1 MFTLTASILKLV
13 DLAFDQ
19 VLKKLS
25 TPGPEGYYLAINA
38 IDSCL
43 GIFAVLVF
51 CYSLNK
57 FIIFLRTAAI
67 EPKDIQH

>member
-1 MFTLTASILKLV
+1 MFTLTASILELV

-25 TPGPEGYYLAINA
+25 TPGLEGYYLAINA

-43 GIFAVLVF
+43 GIFVVLVF

-57 FIIFLRTAAI
+57 FIIFLRAAAI